1 MAHKIPTFSRN
12 SALRKCVHPLCCT
25 KLSDLRES
33 WRRPLVLSGDM
44 LRNRGLV
51 LLTIIIIIYQS
62 STEQIINTDGWIPM
76 SQHDIYNQISRV
88 STKYLQYPVY
98 RSMKPPIVYD
108 NNLVQRL
115 SNTKSDFRDFK
126 ESFEVLNEKSFEIV
140 AAADETEE
148 KDKKIINN
156 EETTRTAKKVRNQDA
171 DYSIL
176 NNLEP
181 PNSNAKT
188 SVTSEEKTNN
198 EVITATATSKA
209 YEVTEDTDKLA
220 TENNYIK
227 ENVGYQY
234 DTPTDENQNLTSSFY
249 EILSKYNIN
258 SEDKLQNYD
267 LSLQRKA
274 QTLSERP
281 YRVPLP
287 HGFNNLNHLPVD
299 PLLAVFLSNYG
310 FYLPSLYGIKANY
323 NNLYGYLASNNIHN
337 NKPFGLYK
345 VFSDTDSWN

>member
-1 MAHKIPTFSRN
+1 MAHKILAFSRN
-12 SALRKCVHPLCCT
+12 SALRKCVHALWCT
-25 KLSDLRES
+25 KLSYVRES

-44 LRNRGLV
+44 PRNRGLV
-51 LLTIIIIIYQS
+51 LLTIINIASQT
-62 STEQIINTDGWIPM
+62 STEQIINTNGWIPM
-76 SQHDIYNQISRV
+76 SYHDIYNQISRV
-88 STKYLQYPVY
+88 SKEYHQYPVY
-98 RSMKPPIVYD
+98 RVMKPSVVYD
-108 NNLVQRL
+108 NNLHR
-115 SNTKSDFRDFK
+115 SSETKDDFK
-126 ESFEVLNEKSFEIV
+126 ESFEVSNEKSFETV
-140 AAADETEE
+140 TAADETV
-148 KDKKIINN
+148 KNHQIIINS
-156 EETTRTAKKVRNQDA
+156 EKTVRKAKKVWNQDP
-171 DYSIL
+171 DYSTV
-176 NNLEP
+176 NNLER
-181 PNSNAKT
+181 PNIDLKT
-188 SVTSEEKTNN
+188 DVTREKDTTN
-198 EVITATATSKA
+198 EIITVTATSKA

-220 TENNYIK
+220 TENKYATG
-227 ENVGYQY
+227 NVGYQY

-258 SEDKLQNYD
+258 SEDKLHNYD

-274 QTLSERP
+274 QTLSASP